1 MADGSDRLLFLSEAD
16 VLACGGM
23 DFAAALQDVDSVL
36 RLMAEG
42 DCVLPSKVVL
52 RWGDTASE
60 FTRGRF
66 NAMPAY
72 VGGAYDMAGIKWIGS
87 FPANLARGRARGT
100 GLIVLS
106 DAHSG
111 EPLAVM
117 NGTLISAVRTAAA
130 TAIATRAFAAAPSPR
145 VGLIGAGAI
154 NRMHVLALSEAHGSL
169 DRVQVFDL
177 DTSRAARLAADLSAE
192 TGVAIEPAS
201 DVREAVEGMG
211 IVIGATTATE
221 PTVRGAWLAPGAVY
235 VEVGGRNLSEDGL
248 RACDRFVADNWVEV
262 WHRYETHAEIPGTF
276 VNLVVAKQIPV
287 PDELGAVLLGRKPG
301 RRDASD
307 RIFVKPVGMGTEDV
321 AVAARVYRAALAG
334 GIGTWVEWG
343 VPTAVA

>member
-1 MADGSDRLLFLSEAD
+1 MTADGSDRLLFLGDAD
-16 VLACGGM
+16 VRASGGA
-23 DFAAALQDVDSVL
+23 DFAAALRDVDAVL

-87 FPANLARGRARGT
+87 FPANLARGRPRGT

-111 EPLAVM
+111 APLAVM

-130 TAIATRAFAAAPSPR
+130 TAIATRTFAAAPSPR

-154 NRMHVLALSEAHGSL
+154 NRMHVLALQEAHGGL
-169 DRVQVFDL
+169 DRVHVFDL
-177 DTSRAARLAADLSAE
+177 EASRSAQLAGELAAE
-192 TGVAIEPAS
+192 TGITIEPVS
-201 DVREAVEGMG
+201 DVREAVEGMA

-235 VEVGGRNLSEDGL
+235 VEVGGRNLCEDGF
-248 RACDRFVADNWVEV
+248 RACHRFVADNWVEV

-276 VNLVVAKQIPV
+276 VNLVATKEIPT
-287 PDELGAVLLGRKPG
+287 PDELGEVLLGLKPG
-301 RRDASD
+301 RHDASE
-307 RIFVKPVGMGTEDV
+307 RVFVKPVGMGTEDV
-321 AVAARVYRAALAG
+321 AVAARVYRAALEG
-334 GIGTWVEWG
+334 GIGTLVAWG
-343 VPTAVA
+343 